1 MKVATKFS
9 FLVLEYFFQSHPERF
24 SVFCTEQSNLGLW
37 EEIFEHFFQ
46 VRPEGTEIIK
56 HPLTRR
62 AGSND
67 PKWDTL
73 FISLN
78 ALKAQRL
85 IIKIKRR
92 EMRNSATSL
101 QEAA

>member
-1 MKVATKFS
+1 MNVATKFS
-9 FLVLEYFFQSHPERF
+9 FLVLEYFFQMHPDRF
-24 SVFCTEQSNLGLW
+24 WLFCKDKSNLELW

-46 VRPEGTEIIK
+46 VRPEGTEIITY
-56 HPLTRR
+56 PLARR

-85 IIKIKRR
+85 IIKIKLR
-92 EMRNSATSL
+92 ELRNCAPSL